1 METTEQNFI
10 TSILLKQVPE
20 MKLRSN
26 SGGWPDENDVKIHI
40 LDLEK
45 DRVSFQIF
53 FKIVHPNCCFGD
65 TQSTQVNIYSAT
77 FKEDKILTFTL
88 ED

>member
-1 METTEQNFI
+1 MTKNYI
-10 TSILLKQVPE
+10 ASILLKQIPE

-40 LDLEK
+40 LDFDEHNV
-45 DRVSFQIF
+45 RFQIF

-65 TQSTQVNIYSAT
+65 TQSTQVNIYSASRE
-77 FKEDKILTFTL
+77 EDKIVNFTL